1 MAWHT
6 ITPFTLLEA
15 ADPDAGA
22 REVCALLLS
31 GGGGS
36 RQTLRLDEV
45 YVPVVDSNPV
55 TRGRPR
61 ELRGT
66 LEALLNRPDPA
77 FSRACDLSEGREV
90 SSSLL
95 RLHGASGIAARLPPE
110 HTSKIAPDHDNRQ
123 VSSPWPTGLA
133 RTDDKPLALAL
144 DMGGGPCW
152 QMAQL
157 NDKQGWALELAWP
170 LSPLQAFAIALVA
183 ISRGCE
189 GV

>member
-31 GGGGS
+31 GSG
-36 RQTLRLDEV
+36 LDEV

-55 TRGRPR
+55 ARGRPR

-66 LEALLNRPDPA
+66 LEALLSRPDPA
-77 FSRACDLSEGREV
+77 FSRACELSEGRQA

-110 HTSKIAPDHDNRQ
+110 HTSGIAPDHDNRRI
-123 VSSPWPTGLA
+123 SSSWPAGLA
-133 RTDDKPLALAL
+133 RTGAKPLALAL
-144 DMGGGPCW
+144 DMGAPCW

-157 NDKQGWALELAWP
+157 ND
-170 LSPLQAFAIALVA
+170 
-183 ISRGCE
+183 RG
-189 GV
+189 GAYV